1 MLTYAKNETY
11 WKNNANKETKEA
23 NPKIKYQMAKGKPEK
38 ISEIAWKAQTTQK

>member
-11 WKNNANKETKEA
+11 QKNNVNKETKEA
-23 NPKIKYQMAKGKPEK
+23 NPKIKYQMAKEKPEK